1 MWKEKLM
8 EISKIEQEYGD
19 EINKGASKE
28 ELEVFIPEVKKELGI
43 DLPSEYIEV
52 LKVVNGLEFDGY
64 ILYGID
70 MELLKEEPESD
81 INGLIQNNKDWY
93 ENEWNKKYLFIGDSS
108 MSWYV
113 YDTDTKQYCE
123 LDNPSGEE
131 IEVFDSIEDM
141 LYKLLCEA
149 I

>member
-8 EISKIEQEYGD
+8 EISKIEQKYG
-19 EINKGASKE
+19 EVINKGASEE
-28 ELEVFIPEVKKELGI
+28 ELEIFIPTVRKELGI
-43 DLPSEYIEV
+43 DLPTEYIEV
-52 LKVVNGLEFDGY
+52 LKVINGLEFDGY

-70 MELLKEEPESD
+70 MELLKDEPERN

-113 YDTDTKQYCE
+113 YDIDAQQYCE

-131 IEVFDSIEDM
+131 MEVFNSIEDM

>member
-8 EISKIEQEYGD
+8 EISKIEQEDGD

-70 MELLKEEPESD
+70 MELLKEEPESN

-113 YDTDTKQYCE
+113 YDTENKQYCE

-149 I
+149 V